1 MEKNISS
8 YYLKTIKLFP
18 YGPKNIIWGICST
31 ILILLVIFGCRRY
44 LNNRSIQILESNPL
58 SMAVI
63 DRKFT
68 TLEIKFNQKNV
79 SKLIKKITLTI
90 GSKEKIINSYELKDN
105 RLTIPLGEYIYCG
118 ESNIVTIYTQYQS
131 FKLYYKGKACNN
143 VISTNPSN
151 GTKFVQ
157 LNQKIFL
164 TFNDVL
170 TTNSSLEKY
179 IHLYDTKGKR
189 YNIHVQQHK
198 SEMIIAPDDIFDQGE
213 LFTLFIESGFFKEIN
228 ELSVRTPHSF
238 ILQFVTKPSANP
250 ILDDW
255 KSTNIAFILNSLK
268 YYSNGL
274 TEIGKSISGVPIYL
288 IKFGTGMKKI
298 LLVGGH
304 HGYEEE
310 TAIVSLYLANYYAR
324 NQSSIPQTFAIWI
337 IPALNPDGLNKSQRN
352 NINGV
357 DLNRNYQTSNW
368 IKSEKD
374 IFYSGPSPFSEP
386 ETNAIKELL
395 EKEKFMFVIS
405 LHTNLDYFESNSF
418 SNRYGNLNL
427 FLSKISQKVGYNF
440 FDASIIPISDIITKG
455 EFTTW
460 LTETHNTPAI
470 TIEMKTEPNY
480 DSFIKIRTLI
490 EELIPWIGN

>member
-105 RLTIPLGEYIYCG
+105 YLTIPLGEYMHCG
-118 ESNIVTIYTQYQS
+118 ESHVVTIYTQYQRL
-131 FKLYYKGKACNN
+131 KLYYKGKTCNN
-143 VISTNPSN
+143 IVSTDPSN

-157 LNQKIFL
+157 LNKKIFL

-228 ELSVRTPHSF
+228 E
-238 ILQFVTKPSANP
+238 
-250 ILDDW
+250 
-255 KSTNIAFILNSLK
+255 
-268 YYSNGL
+268 
-274 TEIGKSISGVPIYL
+274 VPARCVIQVGIRL
-288 IKFGTGMKKI
+288 IQDQD
-298 LLVGGH
+298 LRR
-304 HGYEEE
+304 HG
-310 TAIVSLYLANYYAR
+310 
-324 NQSSIPQTFAIWI
+324 
-337 IPALNPDGLNKSQRN
+337 
-352 NINGV
+352 
-357 DLNRNYQTSNW
+357 
-368 IKSEKD
+368 
-374 IFYSGPSPFSEP
+374 
-386 ETNAIKELL
+386 
-395 EKEKFMFVIS
+395 
-405 LHTNLDYFESNSF
+405 
-418 SNRYGNLNL
+418 
-427 FLSKISQKVGYNF
+427 
-440 FDASIIPISDIITKG
+440 
-455 EFTTW
+455 
-460 LTETHNTPAI
+460 
-470 TIEMKTEPNY
+470 
-480 DSFIKIRTLI
+480 
-490 EELIPWIGN
+490 